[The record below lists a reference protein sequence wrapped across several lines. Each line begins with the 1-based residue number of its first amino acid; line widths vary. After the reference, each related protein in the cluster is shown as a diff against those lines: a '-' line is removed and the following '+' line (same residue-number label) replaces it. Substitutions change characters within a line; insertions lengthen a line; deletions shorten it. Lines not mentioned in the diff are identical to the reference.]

1 MDMLI
6 ILTYTALCIG
16 IFKLFKIPLNKW
28 SVPTAVLGGIGIL
41 STIMI
46 AMNYNHPY
54 AKFSKEVFVS
64 VPIIPQVTGTVKEVH
79 AKANV
84 PVKKGGILFTLEN
97 DKQQIALRKAKAAL
111 EEAKSIAYQKDQGLV
126 SAIAN
131 TEKAQAAVQKA
142 EANLN
147 RTFSTYQRY
156 TEAHTK
162 GGENSPFT
170 DGQIERQKEL
180 YNSAKASVDIAHST
194 LDAAESEQ
202 ERVRLDADSNIYG
215 ENTRVA
221 QLIEAVKHAE
231 LELEYTIVRAPA
243 DGIPTQIALAPG
255 FRSASIPL
263 RPSMVFIP
271 DTGKRQIAGMFWQNS
286 LRRLQPGLET
296 EMILDS
302 QPGKVFTGKLVSVLP
317 AMREGEVQAN
327 GTLVSASTLTR
338 HGFAVG
344 IIELDEDLDN
354 YELPMG
360 VQGQAVVLNHEG
372 DILHT
377 SIVRRVL
384 LRMMSWLKYVWPMK

>member
-6 ILTYTALCIG
+6 ILTYTAICIA

-28 SVPTAVLGGIGIL
+28 SVPTAVLGGIAIL

-64 VPIIPQVTGTVKEVH
+64 VPIIPQITGTVKEVH
-79 AKANV
+79 AKANI
-84 PVKKGGILFTLEN
+84 PVKKGALLFTLEN
-97 DKQQIALRKAKAAL
+97 EKQQIALRKAKASL
-111 EEAKSIAYQKDQGLV
+111 EEAKSVAFQKNQGLN

-131 TEKAQAAVQKA
+131 TDKAKAAVTKAQANLQRSLSSYTRYAKA
-142 EANLN
+142 HQ
-147 RTFSTYQRY
+147 T
-156 TEAHTK
+156 
-162 GGENSPFT
+162 GGDNSPFT
-170 DGQIERQKEL
+170 DGQVERQKEL
-180 YNSAKASVDIAHST
+180 YNAAKASVDIALSALH
-194 LDAAESEQ
+194 AAESEQ
-202 ERVRLDADSNIYG
+202 ERIRLDSESHIDG

-221 QLIEAVKHAE
+221 QLVEVVKQAE
-231 LELEYTIVRAPA
+231 LDLENTFVRAPTN
-243 DGIPTQIALAPG
+243 GTPTQIALAPG
-255 FRSASIPL
+255 FRAATLPL

-286 LRRLQPGLET
+286 LRRLKPGLDA

-302 QPGKVFTGKLVSVLP
+302 QPGKVFTGKLLSVLP

-327 GTLVSASTLTR
+327 GTLVSASTLAR

-344 IIELDEDLDN
+344 IIELDEDLND

-360 VQGQAVVLNHEG
+360 VQGQAVVLNHDG

-384 LRMMSWLKYVWPMK
+384 IRMMSWLKYVWPMK